1 MFKRLMGAA
10 AIAAMTAL
18 PVAAQDNPVLATVNG
33 KEITAADVAF
43 AVSNLG
49 EVLERVP
56 AERRP
61 EMVLSLMVDM
71 ELLADAA
78 EKAGYDSD
86 PVIEQRLDYYRSQT
100 LRDLYM
106 EKVITENVTEDAVRA
121 RYDEEA
127 GKVGPQKE
135 VSARHIL
142 VDDEEKAKELIAQL
156 KDGADF
162 AKLAE
167 ENSKDPGSAARGG
180 SLGFFGKGQMV
191 PAFEEAAFA
200 LGNGEMTEEPV
211 QSPFGY
217 HIIKVDE
224 SREKAV
230 PTFDQVGDQIRQL
243 MIREAFVDEVA
254 RLKETAEIEMKMPT
268 PAQ

>member
-1 MFKRLMGAA
+1 MFKRLMGAV

-43 AVSNLG
+43 AVSTLG
-49 EVLERVP
+49 DVLERVP
-56 AERRP
+56 AEQRP
-61 EMVLSLMVDM
+61 QMVLSLMVDM
-71 ELLADAA
+71 KLLADAA
-78 EKAGYDSD
+78 EKAGYDQD
-86 PVIEQRLDYYRSQT
+86 PVVDQRMDYYRSQT

-106 EKVITENVTEDAVRA
+106 EKVISEKVTEEAVKA

-127 GKVGPQKE
+127 AKVGPQKE
-135 VSARHIL
+135 VSASHIL
-142 VDDEEKAKELIAQL
+142 VEDEATAKDLIKQINE
-156 KDGADF
+156 GADF

-180 SLGFFGKGQMV
+180 SLGFFGQGQMV

-200 LGNGEMTEEPV
+200 LGDGEMTQEPV
-211 QSPFGY
+211 QSRFGY

-224 SREKAV
+224 SREKPV
-230 PTFDQVGDQIRQL
+230 PTFEQVGDQIRQL

-254 RLKETAEIEMKMPT
+254 KLKETAEIEMKTPT